1 MSKNIVMQEK
11 TVDGY
16 EELYPKTATRQVVGI
31 NDYDWQI
38 GDIRNTARTDL
49 GDKWLLCNGSVID
62 TSNEYS
68 EVGDLLGKETDAWLN
83 KQKFSYTDIF
93 GFSISSPKVSFSNG
107 KVLIVALRYESSTT
121 SVWIASSEST
131 DGPWVVSQV
140 YSRSD
145 TNSIYPAGCVYY
157 EVNNSFYLGA
167 VDQEGM
173 QQISMKIYAST
184 NLSTWTQI
192 YSSGVVGQQGVEEVS
207 NMVSWSGGC
216 MFAVAITWYQSSTNH
231 NFFVVGRDGNT
242 WVNKY
247 VYRINN
253 GQNIWGGINRI
264 EMNVAND
271 VPFITG
277 EFTHAG
283 SEYALQTGY
292 GKRNIVC
299 WRTRSNSWKSQ
310 TFVDKDDVNQIKAT
324 ISNIVYKDN
333 SFWAIESYYRK
344 INSQLDGITALVK
357 LTNLNGT
364 WNITNIQN
372 NTTSKISPYYIFENA
387 KREFWLFYNN
397 ATVQKVVNLGNT
409 LVDSV
414 SIKGLKSI
422 GSMIKKDDATFFI
435 NNTDEYIHVDSISTL
450 PNITVDKGYA
460 YIKAKN

>member
-1 MSKNIVMQEK
+1 MSKNIEMQEL
-11 TVDGY
+11 TSARY
-16 EELYPKTATRQVVGI
+16 EVLYPKTSTAQINGI
-31 NDYDWQI
+31 ENYDWQI
-38 GDIRNTARTDL
+38 GDIRSTARTDL

-68 EVGDLLGKETDAWLN
+68 EVGDLLGKEPDTWLN
-83 KQKFSYTDIF
+83 KKKFSFSDIF
-93 GFSISSPKVSFSNG
+93 GFSVSSPKVNFSNG
-107 KVLIVALRYESSTT
+107 KVLIVAVRYESSTT

-140 YSRSD
+140 YSRGD

-157 EVNNSFYLGA
+157 EANNSFYLGT
-167 VDQEGM
+167 VDQEEM
-173 QQISMKIYAST
+173 YSISMKMHAST
-184 NLSTWTQI
+184 NLNTWTQI
-192 YSSGVVGQQGVEEVS
+192 YGSGAVSQQGAGDVS
-207 NMVSWSGGC
+207 NMVSWSNGC
-216 MFAVAITWYQSSTNH
+216 MFAVAITWYQTSTNH
-231 NFFVVGRDGNT
+231 NFFVVGWDDNK

-247 VYRINN
+247 VYRIKN
-253 GQNIWGGINRI
+253 GQSIYGGINRV
-264 EMNVAND
+264 EMNVANN

-277 EFTHAG
+277 EFTDAG
-283 SEYALQTGY
+283 SDYSQQQGG

-310 TFVDKDDVNQIKAT
+310 TFVDEEDYNQLKAI

-333 SFWAIESYYRK
+333 SFCAMESHYRK
-344 INSQLDGITALVK
+344 LNSQWSRVTRLIK
-357 LTNLNGT
+357 LTDLNGT

-372 NTTSKISPYYIFENA
+372 DTTSKISPYYIFENV

-397 ATVQKVVNLGNT
+397 ATVQKVVNLENT

-414 SIKGLKSI
+414 SIKGLTSI
-422 GSMIKKDDATFFI
+422 GRMVKKDDATFFI
-435 NNTDEYIHVDSISTL
+435 NNTDEYVHVNSISTL

>member
-1 MSKNIVMQEK
+1 MQEL
-11 TVDGY
+11 TSNRY
-16 EELYPKTATRQVVGI
+16 ETLYPKTSTAQINGI
-31 NDYDWQI
+31 ENYDWQI
-38 GDIRNTARTDL
+38 GDIRSTTRTDL

-68 EVGDLLGKETDAWLN
+68 EVGDLLGKETDVWFN
-83 KQKFSYTDIF
+83 KKKFSFSDIF
-93 GFSISSPKVSFSNG
+93 GFSVSSPKVNFSNG
-107 KVLIVALRYESSTT
+107 KILIVAVRYESLTI

-167 VDQEGM
+167 VDQEGI

-192 YSSGVVGQQGVEEVS
+192 YSSGVVNSQGVEEVS

-231 NFFVVGRDGNT
+231 NFFIVGRDGNT
-242 WVNKY
+242 WVNKH

-253 GQNIWGGINRI
+253 GHSIYGGINRI

-277 EFTHAG
+277 EFTQAG
-283 SEYALQTGY
+283 SDYAASSGS

-310 TFVDKDDVNQIKAT
+310 TFVDKDDVNQIQAT

-333 SFWAIESYYRK
+333 SFCAIESYYRTL
-344 INSQLDGITALVK
+344 NSQYDGITALVK

-372 NTTSKISPYYIFENA
+372 DTTSKISPYYIFENA

-397 ATVQKVVNLGNT
+397 ATVQKVVNLENT

-414 SIKGLKSI
+414 SIKGLTSI
-422 GSMIKKDDATFFI
+422 GRMIKKDDATFFI
-435 NNTDEYIHVDSISTL
+435 NNTDEYIHVNSISTL
-450 PNITVDKGYA
+450 PNITVDKGYT

>member
-1 MSKNIVMQEK
+1 MQEL
-11 TVDGY
+11 TSNRY
-16 EELYPKTATRQVVGI
+16 ETLYPQTVTQQVVGI
-31 NDYDWQI
+31 DNYDWQI
-38 GDIRNTARTDL
+38 GDIRSTARTDL

-68 EVGDLLGKETDAWLN
+68 EVGDLLGKETDAWFN
-83 KQKFSYTDIF
+83 KKKFSFSDIF
-93 GFSISSPKVSFSNG
+93 GFSVSSPKVNFSNG
-107 KVLIVALRYESSTT
+107 KVLIVAVRYESSTT
-121 SVWIASSEST
+121 SIWIASSEST

-145 TNSIYPAGCVYY
+145 TNSIHPAGCVYY
-157 EVNNSFYLGA
+157 EANNSFYLGA
-167 VDQEGM
+167 VDWEGM
-173 QQISMKIYAST
+173 YQISMKMYAST

-192 YSSGVVGQQGVEEVS
+192 YGSGVVNQQSVEEVS

-216 MFAVAITWYQSSTNH
+216 MFAVAIRWHQTSTNH

-253 GQNIWGGINRI
+253 GQNIAGGISRI

-277 EFTHAG
+277 EFVNAG
-283 SEYALQTGY
+283 TEYAQQQGY

-310 TFVDKDDVNQIKAT
+310 TFVDEDDVNQVKAT
-324 ISNIVYKDN
+324 ISNIVYKDS
-333 SFWAIESYYRK
+333 SFCAIESYYRK
-344 INSQLDGITALVK
+344 LNSQLERTTALVK
-357 LTNLNGT
+357 LTNLNST
-364 WNITNIQN
+364 WSITNIQN

-397 ATVQKVVNLGNT
+397 ATVQKVINLGNT

-414 SIKGLKSI
+414 SIKGLTSI
-422 GSMIKKDDATFFI
+422 GRMVKKDDATFFI
-435 NNTDEYIHVDSISTL
+435 NNSDEYIHVDSIATL

-460 YIKAKN
+460 YIKAKK